1 MKNLKKIVGIIG
13 LFFIIFFIGSY
24 SKSDGSDEK
33 LLYEL
38 IEEIG
43 AEVLEVDMNFEG
55 ELNNSYME
63 IEDISSFGHIL
74 KDKMGIIEEFKEE
87 SISEENLNQYNIW
100 GKNNTGD
107 TISII
112 ITSYRDE
119 NFNETTLFLDMV
131 MSGEWNHIEETIL
144 KVEEILKSNG
154 INSKTTTCITGAF
167 CGKLIR
173 NEINDKIRMTIDK
186 INGKIIEDYYNDNL
200 ASISVYSPL
209 IDEYILVGNK
219 KMNLNV
225 AMRYNEYEDKTYIWI
240 GTPIITIG
248 Y

>member
-1 MKNLKKIVGIIG
+1 MKNFKNIVGIIG
-13 LFFIIFFIGSY
+13 LIFIMVFVASCSNGSI
-24 SKSDGSDEK
+24 SDEK

-43 AEVLEVDMNFEG
+43 AEFLEVDVNFG
-55 ELNNSYME
+55 GKLNNSYME
-63 IEDISSFGHIL
+63 IGDISSLGQKL
-74 KDKMGIIEEFKEE
+74 KDKIGLIEESKEE
-87 SISEENLNQYNIW
+87 SICEENLNQYNIW
-100 GKNNTGD
+100 GKNNKGD

-112 ITSYRDE
+112 ITSFRDGE
-119 NFNETTLFLDMV
+119 ISETTLFLDMV

-167 CGKLIR
+167 CGKLIKD
-173 NEINDKIRMTIDK
+173 EINDKIRMTIDK
-186 INGKIIEDYYNDNL
+186 INGKIIEDYNNDNL
-200 ASISVYSPL
+200 VSISAYTPL
-209 IDEYILVGNK
+209 IDEHIFVGNK

-240 GTPIITIG
+240 GTPIIAIG